1 MDLKTLH
8 NSSLNAD
15 KTKYTLIGVVTLLL
29 WASNLPFM
37 KRCSEDLG
45 PFTTGFI
52 QFFPGGLLGL
62 VVNKFIF
69 KQSIKNNSFFKNK
82 RFYFR
87 ILLLL
92 GNIVF
97 LFSALHIVER
107 KNLPLITLINYL
119 WPTSTMLLSV
129 IILKQKCNKALLIF
143 GSILVVI
150 GLGIDILGT
159 HIFEIINSSQSMN
172 TILGSIFALIGGSF
186 WALYAVMNRKWG
198 ALAGESAAIPFIMLA
213 SSISLIPLI
222 FIFEK
227 SPVISN
233 EIIFPSLYLM
243 ISPYIANLCWDLGT
257 RRGNIVILSL
267 LADALPWASLTV
279 ASLYLGI
286 TIGKET
292 WISAVVIVAGA
303 LISRYSLRVGQK

>member
-1 MDLKTLH
+1 LH

-15 KTKYTLIGVVTLLL
+15 KTKYTLIGVITLLL
-29 WASNLPFM
+29 WASNLPLM

-52 QFFPGGLLGL
+52 QFFPGGIIGL
-62 VVNKFIF
+62 IVNKFILR
-69 KQSIKNNSFFKNK
+69 QSIKDSSFFKNK
-82 RFYFR
+82 EFYFR
-87 ILLLL
+87 ILLFL

-97 LFSALHIVER
+97 LFLALHIVER

-119 WPTSTMLLSV
+119 WPTTTMLLSFV
-129 IILKQKCNKALLIF
+129 ILKQQCNKFLLLL
-143 GSILVVI
+143 GSTLVII
-150 GLGIDILGT
+150 GLGVEILGT
-159 HIFEIINSSQSMN
+159 QIFEIIDSPQSLN
-172 TILGSIFALIGGSF
+172 TILGAIFALIGGSL

-198 ALAGESAAIPFIMLA
+198 ALAGESAAIPFIMLV

-227 SPVISN
+227 SPIISD
-233 EIIFPSLYLM
+233 EILFPSLYLM
-243 ISPYIANLCWDLGT
+243 ISPYLANLCWDLGT
-257 RRGNIVILSL
+257 RKGNIVILSL

>member
-1 MDLKTLH
+1 MN
-8 NSSLNAD
+8 NSPLSAD
-15 KTKYTLIGVVTLLL
+15 KTKYTLIGVITLLL

-52 QFFPGGLLGL
+52 QFFPGGLIGL
-62 VVNKFIF
+62 IVNKFLL
-69 KQSIKNNSFFKNK
+69 KQSIKDSSFFKNK
-82 RFYFR
+82 EFYYR

-119 WPTSTMLLSV
+119 WPTTTMLLSV
-129 IILKQKCNKALLIF
+129 IILKQKCNKALLTF
-143 GSILVVI
+143 GSILVII

-159 HIFEIINSSQSMN
+159 HIFEIINSPQSIK
-172 TILGSIFALIGGSF
+172 TIIGSIFALIGGSL

-222 FIFEK
+222 LIFEK
-227 SPVISN
+227 APIISN

-257 RRGNIVILSL
+257 RKGNIAVLSL

-286 TIGKET
+286 TIGIET
-292 WISAVVIVAGA
+292 WISAVIIVVGA
-303 LISRYSLRVGQK
+303 LISRYSLRVGK